1 MAKPRSRLSEL
12 IQGIFK
18 ILLSAPEGGFS
29 LGREIIP
36 RLKDEVPPRPDEQEN
51 YPSGNN
57 VYYVKAI
64 HSSLTATKVGWLAKD
79 GGRWSLTDEG
89 KEVYDRFTAKSEDL
103 YRKSKEEYRRQK
115 GDKSSEEIDPDESS
129 EQDDMETSSV
139 TLEIAE
145 ESAWSEVEGRLS
157 GIPPYDFQ
165 KIVAGLL
172 EGMGHHIEWEAPPGP
187 DSGVDIHAAAGGVA
201 GRRIKV
207 QVKRRQD
214 VISVDEIRSFRDTL
228 KAGDTGLFV
237 SIGGFTKEAIKTAR
251 VGEEHLILIN
261 GKRFFDLWVSHY
273 EKIPEEH
280 RQLLPIKRVAFL
292 NLQ

>member
-1 MAKPRSRLSEL
+1 MPKTRNRYSEL
-12 IQGIFK
+12 IRGVFK
-18 ILLSAPEGGFS
+18 ILLDAPEGGLS
-29 LGREIIP
+29 LGQEIIP
-36 RLKDEVPPRPDEQEN
+36 RLKEDVPPLPDEQGA

-57 VYYVKAI
+57 VYYVKVIACSQI
-64 HSSLTATKVGWLAKD
+64 PTKAGWLAKD
-79 GGRWSLTDEG
+79 SGRWSLTDEG

-103 YRKSKEEYRRQK
+103 YRKSKEEHRRQK
-115 GDKSSEEIDPDESS
+115 GDKSPDDSS
-129 EQDDMETSSV
+129 EQNDMETSSV

-145 ESAWSEVEGRLS
+145 ESAWAEVEGRLS
-157 GIPPYDFQ
+157 GILPYDFQ

-172 EGMGHHIEWEAPPGP
+172 EGMGHHIEWEAPLGP

-280 RQLLPIKRVAFL
+280 RQLLPIRRVAFL